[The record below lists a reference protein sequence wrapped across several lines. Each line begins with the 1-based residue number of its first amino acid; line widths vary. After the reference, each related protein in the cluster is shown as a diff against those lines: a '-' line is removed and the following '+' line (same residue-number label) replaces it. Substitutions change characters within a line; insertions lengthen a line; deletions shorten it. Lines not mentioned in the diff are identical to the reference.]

1 VAEAALLLGRACRMA
16 SDPSKDD
23 WVKIYELQKRANE
36 EMEARKVVKR
46 KQAQRTVRTHLDSQ
60 MQVSEQRSHKSK
72 EVKVLEGEKERLEY
86 EQWVAD
92 ERKAFQMRQS
102 KVLEQKAAR
111 DVQIQARK
119 ARKAQDEARRREEEA
134 EEMMKIKAEIQ
145 RAKEEALAKKRA
157 EKERLMRVFED
168 VAEQKRQKEIE
179 KLKIAEED
187 KRAAKLYEEM
197 VNKAEEA
204 RSSYFIR
211 KVSDNES
218 MAKAL
223 DEVFG
228 KRDRERAAKE
238 KATLERIVKEED
250 ERLKCV
256 AAWRRART
264 HPIRT
269 ACRPPSTPS
278 LLSEANLE
286 FGCRSLDERKQ
297 SNRRMATQERLATL
311 RAQVAEKEA
320 RQERERMEEQRAAA
334 DMLKMA
340 EKASRAHEE
349 KLAEK
354 QRKMMEYKRSLE
366 LQIREREKQ
375 AAFPMTEVERKI
387 NGEIVALARGE
398 KPLDGKAMARFT
410 TPI

>member
-1 VAEAALLLGRACRMA
+1 MA
-16 SDPSKDD
+16 SDPSQDD

-36 EMEARKVVKR
+36 EMEKRKVVKR
-46 KQAQRTVRTHLDSQ
+46 KNAQKVMRAHLDEQ
-60 MQVSEQRSHKSK
+60 TKVTEQRSHKSK

-92 ERKAFQMRQS
+92 ERKAFNLRQD
-102 KVLEQKAAR
+102 KVLDQKAAR

-119 ARKAQDEARRREEEA
+119 ARKAEEAAKLKAEEA

-145 RAKEEALAKKRA
+145 RAKEDAIAKKKA
-157 EKERLMRVFED
+157 EKARLMKVFED
-168 VAEQKRQKEIE
+168 VEEQKRQKEIE

-197 VNKAEEA
+197 VIKQEEA
-204 RSSYFIR
+204 RASYFIR

-218 MAKAL
+218 MTKAL

-228 KRDRERAAKE
+228 KRERDRVAKE

-250 ERLKCV
+250 ARIKC
-256 AAWRRART
+256 APR
-264 HPIRT
+264 
-269 ACRPPSTPS
+269 RPPALFFLCARHRILTRRHW
-278 LLSEANLE
+278 LTGGVAVCRNLE
-286 FGCRSLDERKQ
+286 ERKA
-297 SNRRMATQERLATL
+297 SNRRVANEERLATL
-311 RAQVAEKEA
+311 RAQVAEKEM
-320 RQERERMEEQRAAA
+320 RQQRERDEEQRAAA
-334 DMLKMA
+334 DMLMMA

-375 AAFPMTEVERKI
+375 MAFPMTEIERKI
-387 NGEIVALARGE
+387 NGEIVSLARGE
-398 KPLDGKAMARFT
+398 KELDGKAMARFT

>member
-1 VAEAALLLGRACRMA
+1 MA
-16 SDPSKDD
+16 SDPSTDD

-36 EMEARKVVKR
+36 EMEKRKVVKR
-46 KQAQRTVRTHLDSQ
+46 KQAQQTVRTHLDSQ

-92 ERKAFQMRQS
+92 ERKAFQSRQG

-119 ARKAQDEARRREEEA
+119 ARKAQESLKRQEEEA

-145 RAKEEALAKKRA
+145 CAKEEAVAKKKA

-238 KATLERIVKEED
+238 KSTLERIVKEED

-256 AAWRRART
+256 SAPAPTLTRSFHA
-264 HPIRT
+264 
-269 ACRPPSTPS
+269 PPR
-278 LLSEANLE
+278 
-286 FGCRSLDERKQ
+286 C
-297 SNRRMATQERLATL
+297 
-311 RAQVAEKEA
+311 
-320 RQERERMEEQRAAA
+320 
-334 DMLKMA
+334 
-340 EKASRAHEE
+340 
-349 KLAEK
+349 
-354 QRKMMEYKRSLE
+354 
-366 LQIREREKQ
+366 
-375 AAFPMTEVERKI
+375 
-387 NGEIVALARGE
+387 
-398 KPLDGKAMARFT
+398 
-410 TPI
+410 

>member
-1 VAEAALLLGRACRMA
+1 MA
-16 SDPSKDD
+16 SDPSQDD

-36 EMEARKVVKR
+36 EMEKRKVVKR
-46 KQAQRTVRTHLDSQ
+46 KNAQKVMRAHLDEQ
-60 MQVSEQRSHKSK
+60 TKVTEQRSHKSK

-92 ERKAFQMRQS
+92 ERKAFNLRQD
-102 KVLEQKAAR
+102 KVLDQKAAR

-119 ARKAQDEARRREEEA
+119 ARKAEEAAKLKAEEA

-145 RAKEEALAKKRA
+145 RAKEDAIAKKKA
-157 EKERLMRVFED
+157 EKARLMKVFED
-168 VAEQKRQKEIE
+168 VEEQKRQKEIE

-197 VNKAEEA
+197 VIKQEEA
-204 RSSYFIR
+204 RASYFIR

-218 MAKAL
+218 MTKAL

-228 KRDRERAAKE
+228 KRERDRVAKE

-250 ERLKCV
+250 ARIKC
-256 AAWRRART
+256 APR
-264 HPIRT
+264 
-269 ACRPPSTPS
+269 RPPALFFFLCARHRILTRHW
-278 LLSEANLE
+278 LTGGVAVCRNLE
-286 FGCRSLDERKQ
+286 ERKA
-297 SNRRMATQERLATL
+297 SNRRVANEERLATL
-311 RAQVAEKEA
+311 RAQVAEKEM
-320 RQERERMEEQRAAA
+320 RQQRERDEEQRAAA
-334 DMLKMA
+334 DMLMMA

-375 AAFPMTEVERKI
+375 MAFPMTEIERKI
-387 NGEIVALARGE
+387 NGEIVSLARGE
-398 KPLDGKAMARFT
+398 KELDGKAMARFT

>member
-1 VAEAALLLGRACRMA
+1 MA
-16 SDPSKDD
+16 SDPSQDD

-36 EMEARKVVKR
+36 EMEKRKVVKR
-46 KQAQRTVRTHLDSQ
+46 KNAQKVMRAHLDEQ
-60 MQVSEQRSHKSK
+60 TKVTEQRSHKSK

-92 ERKAFQMRQS
+92 ERKAFNLRQD
-102 KVLEQKAAR
+102 KVLDQKAAR

-119 ARKAQDEARRREEEA
+119 ARKAEEAAKLKAEEA

-145 RAKEEALAKKRA
+145 RAKEDAIAKKKA
-157 EKERLMRVFED
+157 EKARLMKVFED
-168 VAEQKRQKEIE
+168 VEEQKRQKEIE

-197 VNKAEEA
+197 VIKQEEA
-204 RSSYFIR
+204 RASYFIR

-218 MAKAL
+218 MTKAL

-228 KRDRERAAKE
+228 KRERDRVAKE

-250 ERLKCV
+250 ARIKC
-256 AAWRRART
+256 APR
-264 HPIRT
+264 
-269 ACRPPSTPS
+269 RPPALFFFLCARHRILTRHW
-278 LLSEANLE
+278 LTGGVAVCRNLE
-286 FGCRSLDERKQ
+286 ERKA
-297 SNRRMATQERLATL
+297 SNRRVANEERLATL
-311 RAQVAEKEA
+311 RAQVAEKEM
-320 RQERERMEEQRAAA
+320 RQQRERDEEQRAAA
-334 DMLKMA
+334 DMLMMA

-375 AAFPMTEVERKI
+375 MAFPMTEIERKI
-387 NGEIVALARGE
+387 NGEIVSLARGE
-398 KPLDGKAMARFT
+398 KELDGKAMAWFT

>member
-1 VAEAALLLGRACRMA
+1 MA
-16 SDPSKDD
+16 SDPSQDD

-36 EMEARKVVKR
+36 EMEKRKVVKR
-46 KQAQRTVRTHLDSQ
+46 KNAQKVMRAHLDEQ
-60 MQVSEQRSHKSK
+60 TKVTEQRSHKSK

-92 ERKAFQMRQS
+92 ERKAFNLRQD
-102 KVLEQKAAR
+102 KVLDQKAAR

-119 ARKAQDEARRREEEA
+119 ARKAEEAAKLKAEEA

-145 RAKEEALAKKRA
+145 RAKEDAIAKKKA
-157 EKERLMRVFED
+157 EKARLMKVFED
-168 VAEQKRQKEIE
+168 VEEQKRQKEIE
-179 KLKIAEED
+179 KLKIGEED

-197 VNKAEEA
+197 VIKQEEA
-204 RSSYFIR
+204 RASYFIR

-218 MAKAL
+218 MTKAL

-228 KRDRERAAKE
+228 KRERDRVAKE

-250 ERLKCV
+250 ARIKCAPAPALSPCSPADTKAPALANGCGV
-256 AAWRRART
+256 ARRR
-264 HPIRT
+264 
-269 ACRPPSTPS
+269 
-278 LLSEANLE
+278 NLE
-286 FGCRSLDERKQ
+286 ERKS
-297 SNRRMATQERLATL
+297 SNRRMANEERLATL
-311 RAQVAEKEA
+311 RAQVAEKEM
-320 RQERERMEEQRAAA
+320 RQQRERDEEQRAAA
-334 DMLKMA
+334 DMLMMA

-375 AAFPMTEVERKI
+375 MAFPMTEIERKI
-387 NGEIVALARGE
+387 NGEIVSLARGE
-398 KPLDGKAMARFT
+398 KELDGKAMARFT

>member
-1 VAEAALLLGRACRMA
+1 MA
-16 SDPSKDD
+16 SDPSTDD

-36 EMEARKVVKR
+36 EMEKRKVVKR
-46 KQAQRTVRTHLDSQ
+46 KQAQQTVRTHLDSQ

-92 ERKAFQMRQS
+92 ERKAFQSR
-102 KVLEQKAAR
+102 
-111 DVQIQARK
+111 QIQARK
-119 ARKAQDEARRREEEA
+119 ARKAQESLKRQEEEA

-145 RAKEEALAKKRA
+145 RAKEEAVAKKKA

-238 KATLERIVKEED
+238 KSTLERIVKEED

-256 AAWRRART
+256 SAPAPTLTRSFHA
-264 HPIRT
+264 
-269 ACRPPSTPS
+269 PPR
-278 LLSEANLE
+278 
-286 FGCRSLDERKQ
+286 C
-297 SNRRMATQERLATL
+297 
-311 RAQVAEKEA
+311 
-320 RQERERMEEQRAAA
+320 
-334 DMLKMA
+334 
-340 EKASRAHEE
+340 
-349 KLAEK
+349 
-354 QRKMMEYKRSLE
+354 
-366 LQIREREKQ
+366 
-375 AAFPMTEVERKI
+375 
-387 NGEIVALARGE
+387 
-398 KPLDGKAMARFT
+398 
-410 TPI
+410 